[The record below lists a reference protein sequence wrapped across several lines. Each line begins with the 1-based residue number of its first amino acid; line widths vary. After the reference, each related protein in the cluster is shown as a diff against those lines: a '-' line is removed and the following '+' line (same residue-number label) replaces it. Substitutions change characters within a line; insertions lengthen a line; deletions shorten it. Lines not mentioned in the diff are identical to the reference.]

1 MMDISSII
9 QSCLTLCDPM
19 NAAHQ
24 ASLSITNSRSLLKLM
39 SIQCSVLNSQI
50 KNRICQNSLEILM
63 HYNYPSIYVFKL
75 LTPILWHLMW
85 TTDSFE
91 KTLVLGKIEGG
102 RRRGRQRMRWLDG
115 ITDSMDMSLRK
126 LQEMV
131 KDRETWRAA
140 VHGVTKSRHD
150 WVTEQ
155 QYN

>member
-75 LTPILWHLMW
+75 LTPILWPHDVNNWLIWKDPGAGKDWRREEKGTTEDEMVGWHHRFNGHEFEKPPGDGEGQGNLACYSSWGHKESTWLSNW
-85 TTDSFE
+85 TT
-91 KTLVLGKIEGG
+91 I
-102 RRRGRQRMRWLDG
+102 
-115 ITDSMDMSLRK
+115 
-126 LQEMV
+126 
-131 KDRETWRAA
+131 
-140 VHGVTKSRHD
+140 
-150 WVTEQ
+150 
-155 QYN
+155 